1 MSLLGQ
7 MFLHPEREQTIAE
20 LQQATGIPQQTV
32 SREVA
37 RLLRAGVLAGRRVGR
52 LHFIKPN
59 EASPYFPELSG
70 LLLKAFGPRSV
81 LAERLC
87 SLDGVEDAYLF
98 GSWARRYE
106 GEPGPPP
113 GDIDV
118 VVIGQPDIDAVYEA
132 CRQASGIL
140 GQEVN
145 PVVLTPA
152 EWRSKRSGF
161 VQELRKGTLVELAGA

>member
-1 MSLLGQ
+1 MSVLAYL
-7 MFLHPEREQTIAE
+7 FLHAEREQTIAE

-32 SREVA
+32 SREVG
-37 RLLRAGVLAGRRVGR
+37 RLVNAGLLAGRRVGR
-52 LHFIKPN
+52 LHFVTPN
-59 EASPYFPELSG
+59 EASPYFPELAR

-81 LAERLC
+81 LAEELC
-87 SLDGVEDAYLF
+87 SLAGVEEAYLF

-106 GEPGPPP
+106 GKPGPPL

-118 VVIGQPDIDAVYEA
+118 VVIGQPDVDAIYEA
-132 CRQASGIL
+132 CQEASAIL

-152 EWRSKRSGF
+152 EWRSNRSGF
-161 VQELRKGTLVELAGA
+161 VQELHKGTLVALTGS